1 MPAVMLLAPHML
13 ARPHV
18 ADVTLT
24 CGMAPYRQNASIAW
38 LLSPRAFES
47 LYQPPERMA
56 APLTARD
63 GVATF
68 TYNPQTDD
76 GKYLY
81 QAADGTMQPFYNKS
95 GAELRAEFAA
105 RKAKEAAA
113 R

>member
-1 MPAVMLLAPHML
+1 MRWFASFSDLGRRVLYVQLVSCAVLAL
-13 ARPHV
+13 AF
-18 ADVTLT
+18 
-24 CGMAPYRQNASIAW
+24 AW
-38 LLSPRAFES
+38 LLSPRPFES
-47 LYQPPERMA
+47 LYQPPKRMV

-68 TYNPQTDD
+68 TYNSQTDD

-81 QAADGTMQPFYNKS
+81 RAADGTMQPFYNKS

-105 RKAKEAAA
+105 RKAKEATA

>member
-1 MPAVMLLAPHML
+1 MRWFASFSDLGRRVLYVQFVGCALLAL
-13 ARPHV
+13 AFV
-18 ADVTLT
+18 
-24 CGMAPYRQNASIAW
+24 W
-38 LLSPRAFES
+38 LLLPHAFES
-47 LYQPPERMA
+47 PYQPPERMA

-63 GVATF
+63 FAIF

-105 RKAKEAAA
+105 RKAKEAAT